1 MPIIQF
7 DGPVLSR
14 DKKAELV
21 AELTRTAHEVLN
33 IPSRAFTVVI
43 RENNLGNIG
52 VGGKL
57 LSEINDDQ

>member
-7 DGPVLSR
+7 DGPLLSR

-21 AELTRTAHEVLN
+21 AELTQTAHEVLN